1 MRIIGGF
8 LKRREIVVPPGRIV
22 RPTTDRTREAIFNL
36 VEHRIDLEESD
47 VLDLFAGSGSLGF
60 EAVSRGARS
69 VVLVERER
77 QAVRCLRDNA
87 RKLDI
92 EDACSI
98 VQADAGH
105 WLDRFGG
112 PGFDLILADPP
123 YDYPDLTALPARAI
137 RHLHGDGLLVLEHD
151 LRVSFDASSHLI
163 LSRAYGRT
171 TVSVFGSPGT
181 GDQEPE

>member
-8 LKRREIVVPPGRIV
+8 LKRREISVPSGLVV
-22 RPTTDRTREAIFNL
+22 RPTTDRTREAIFNV
-36 VEHRIDLEESD
+36 VEHRLDLDDSD

-69 VVLVERER
+69 VVLVDKDR
-77 QAVRCLRDNA
+77 QAIRTLRDNA

-92 EDACSI
+92 EDTCSI

-123 YDYPDLTALPARAI
+123 YDYPDLATLPARAI
-137 RHLHGDGLLVLEHD
+137 RHLHPDGLLVLEHD
-151 LRVSFDASSHLI
+151 LRISFEASRHLI

-171 TVSVFGSPGT
+171 TVSVFGSDEQIP
-181 GDQEPE
+181 DP